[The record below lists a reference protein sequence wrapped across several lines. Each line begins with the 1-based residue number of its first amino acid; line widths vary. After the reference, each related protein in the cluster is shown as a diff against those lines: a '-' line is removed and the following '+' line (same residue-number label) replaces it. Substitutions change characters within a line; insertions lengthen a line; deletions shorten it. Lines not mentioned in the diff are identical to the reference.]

1 MQFGL
6 PLGRAT
12 RVQAVSWSAQAGYRR
27 QPFMTAVKFRLSG
40 PGPVSAHG
48 RRPSLGMGWVRSA
61 TLGLLLALAAIPA
74 RAAID
79 IDLFFPVPV
88 QGKLA
93 VEMQRLIGQF
103 NAAHPDIH
111 ATAVYTGS
119 YDDTNLKTR
128 AAIQAG
134 HPPSAVIMS
143 ANFVREYVI
152 NDQVIALDD
161 LVHKDGQT
169 PDQFMAEFWPALK
182 LNAIENGHVYGVPFQ
197 NSTPLLYYSVDAFKD
212 AGLDPDKPPVTWQD
226 WVDDLRKL
234 TKRNASET
242 TRWGLMF
249 PGTYDYLGWLTS
261 ALAMSNGGQYYNTGY
276 GGEVY
281 YDTPTTIGAV
291 MLIDAL
297 VHRWKVLPAGVSDA
311 NAVTTAFFQG
321 RTAMM
326 LLSTGSLSFVRDNMK
341 TPYKVA
347 FLPRAL
353 VNAAPIGGASL
364 ILPKGNTTERQA
376 AAWTLIKWLVS
387 PEIAGG
393 WSRFTGYFAP
403 RIAAYDLPDMKAYL
417 AAHPDARVALDQLQ
431 YACGWFSTYDTV
443 GVRKALE
450 DGVQA
455 VLSGRASPEQA
466 MAAAQKQADSL
477 MRPYV
482 EQTAL
487 KLPQ

>member
-1 MQFGL
+1 MRLIQC
-6 PLGRAT
+6 
-12 RVQAVSWSAQAGYRR
+12 AVA
-27 QPFMTAVKFRLSG
+27 
-40 PGPVSAHG
+40 
-48 RRPSLGMGWVRSA
+48 
-61 TLGLLLALAAIPA
+61 LALSCTTAYAAT
-74 RAAID
+74 D

-93 VEMQRLIGQF
+93 LEMQRLIEQF
-103 NAAHPDIH
+103 DQQHPDIH
-111 ATAVYTGS
+111 VTAVYTGS

-134 HPPSAVIMS
+134 HPPGAVIMS
-143 ANFVREYVI
+143 ANFIREYAI
-152 NDQVIALDD
+152 NNDAIPLDD
-161 LVHKDGQT
+161 LIARDNQT
-169 PDQFMAEFWPALK
+169 PAQFMAEFWPALK
-182 LNAIENGHVYGVPFQ
+182 PNATEQGHVYGVPFQ

-234 TKRNASET
+234 AKHDGNAT

-249 PGTYDYLGWLTS
+249 PGTYDYLGWITS
-261 ALAMSNGGQYYNTGY
+261 GFAMSNDGEYYNPGY

-281 YDTPTTIGAV
+281 YTQPSTVGAV
-291 MLIDAL
+291 RLIDAF
-297 VHRWKVLPAGVSDA
+297 VHKWHVMPEGVTDA

-321 RTAMM
+321 RTGMM
-326 LLSTGSLSFVRDNMK
+326 ILSTGSLSFVRDNMK
-341 TPYKVA
+341 TPYRTA
-347 FLPRAL
+347 FLPRAM

-364 ILPKGNTTERQA
+364 IIPRGNTPERQA
-376 AAWTLIKWLVS
+376 AAWTLINWLVS

-403 RIAAYDLPDMKAYL
+403 RIAAYDLPDMKDYL
-417 AAHPDARVALDQLQ
+417 AKYPDAKVALDQLA
-431 YACGWFSTYDTV
+431 YARGWFATYNTV

-455 VLSGRASPEQA
+455 VLSGKATPEAA
-466 MAAAQKQADSL
+466 MATAQKQADEL
-477 MRPYV
+477 MKPYV

-487 KLPQ
+487 KLPE

>member
-1 MQFGL
+1 MRLIQC
-6 PLGRAT
+6 
-12 RVQAVSWSAQAGYRR
+12 AVA
-27 QPFMTAVKFRLSG
+27 
-40 PGPVSAHG
+40 
-48 RRPSLGMGWVRSA
+48 
-61 TLGLLLALAAIPA
+61 LALSCTTAYAAT
-74 RAAID
+74 D

-93 VEMQRLIGQF
+93 LEMQRLIEQF
-103 NAAHPDIH
+103 DQQHPDIH
-111 ATAVYTGS
+111 VTAVYTGS

-134 HPPSAVIMS
+134 HPPGAVIMS
-143 ANFVREYVI
+143 ANFIREYAI
-152 NDQVIALDD
+152 NNDAIPLDD
-161 LVHKDGQT
+161 LIARDNQT
-169 PDQFMAEFWPALK
+169 PAQFMAEFWPALK
-182 LNAIENGHVYGVPFQ
+182 LNATEQGHVYGVPFQ

-234 TKRNASET
+234 AKHDGNAT

-249 PGTYDYLGWLTS
+249 PGTYDYLGWITS
-261 ALAMSNGGQYYNTGY
+261 GFAMSNDGEYYNPGY

-281 YDTPTTIGAV
+281 YTQPSTVGAV
-291 MLIDAL
+291 RLIDAF
-297 VHRWKVLPAGVSDA
+297 VHKWHVMPEGVTDA

-321 RTAMM
+321 RTGMM
-326 LLSTGSLSFVRDNMK
+326 ILSTGSLSFVRDNMK
-341 TPYKVA
+341 TPYRTA
-347 FLPRAL
+347 FLPRAM

-364 ILPKGNTTERQA
+364 IIPRGNTPERQA
-376 AAWTLIKWLVS
+376 AAWTLINWLVS

-403 RIAAYDLPDMKAYL
+403 RIAAYDLPDMKDYL
-417 AAHPDARVALDQLQ
+417 AKYPDAKVALDQLA
-431 YACGWFSTYDTV
+431 YARGWFATYNTV

-455 VLSGRASPEQA
+455 VLSGKATPEAA
-466 MAAAQKQADSL
+466 MATAQKQADEL
-477 MRPYV
+477 MKPYV

-487 KLPQ
+487 KLPE